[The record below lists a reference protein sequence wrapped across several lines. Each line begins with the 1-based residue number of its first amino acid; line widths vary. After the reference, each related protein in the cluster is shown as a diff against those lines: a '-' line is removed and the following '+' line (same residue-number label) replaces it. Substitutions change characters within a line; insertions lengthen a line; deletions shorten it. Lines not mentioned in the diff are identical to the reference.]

1 MRGVDEYCYLTQ
13 EQAAVYQNVVDTT
26 MTQIE
31 NLEGIERKGLV
42 FKLIMDLKQICNHP
56 AHFSSQGHA
65 TAEQSGKTART
76 MDLLKALLENREKAL
91 IFTQFKAMGNLLQG
105 LIQDNLKEEAF
116 FFHGGL
122 TRKKRDE
129 MVQTFQT
136 ERKNRLMIIS
146 LKAGG
151 TSLNL
156 TEASSVIH
164 YDLW

>member
-1 MRGVDEYCYLTQ
+1 
-13 EQAAVYQNVVDTT
+13 
-26 MTQIE
+26 
-31 NLEGIERKGLV
+31 
-42 FKLIMDLKQICNHP
+42 
-56 AHFSSQGHA
+56 
-65 TAEQSGKTART
+65 
-76 MDLLKALLENREKAL
+76 
-91 IFTQFKAMGNLLQG
+91 
-105 LIQDNLKEEAF
+105 
-116 FFHGGL
+116 
-122 TRKKRDE
+122 